1 MNSFFIHFVAFHMD
15 LVTGIALITLL
26 FMMLQTVHERCD
38 RVRAGWREVRRATF
52 AATSAIQLAKKMQ
65 AHADALDYLERAQAS
80 CQELYSTVLLYGK
93 GCLKKEYQKQLTEK
107 IKTGAL
113 TPLLPIFQELDGKTE
128 IKFATWKLR
137 WL

>member
-1 MNSFFIHFVAFHMD
+1 MD

-26 FMMLQTVHERCD
+26 FMMLQTEHERCD

-65 AHADALDYLERAQAS
+65 GHANLEQAQAS

-93 GCLKKEYQKQLTEK
+93 GNLKKEYQKQLTEK
-107 IKTGAL
+107 IKKGAL

-128 IKFATWKLR
+128 MKFATWRLR